1 MRYAV
6 VSDIHANFPAL
17 EAVAARLRL
26 HGAEAVLC
34 LGDVVGYGGSPNECC
49 DMLRDLGAVIVR
61 GNHDHA
67 AVVEGGERCFTP
79 AAREC
84 ILWTREALTPENRQL
99 LLELPPFI
107 ETEGAELCHGS
118 LFDPDFYTTSA
129 SEAAHSL
136 RAMQGML
143 AFFGHTHYAE
153 WFTSS
158 AVAEARELPVQFP
171 MPYGGV
177 LHLSPARLH
186 LVNPGS
192 VGQPR
197 DGNSQAAYAVWDTD
211 EATITLERVAYNVH
225 AAQEQMRAVGLP
237 HNMASRL
244 LLGV

>member
-6 VSDIHANFPAL
+6 LSDIHANLPAL
-17 EAVAARLRL
+17 EAVVARLRL
-26 HGAEAVLC
+26 GGVDAVLC

-49 DMLRDLGAVIVR
+49 DILRDLDAVVVR

-67 AVVEGGERCFTP
+67 AVVEGAERCFTP

-84 ILWTREALTPENRQL
+84 ILWTRDVLTAENRQML
-99 LLELPPFI
+99 LDLAPFV
-107 ETEGAELCHGS
+107 EMEGAELCHGS
-118 LFDPDFYTTSA
+118 LFDPDYYTTSA
-129 SEAAHSL
+129 AEAAHSL
-136 RAMQGML
+136 RAMQGYL

-153 WFTSS
+153 WFTVSS
-158 AVAEARELPVQFP
+158 VPDTHELPVQFP
-171 MPYGGV
+171 MPYGGL

-197 DGNSQAAYAVWDTD
+197 DGNSQAAYAIWDTD
-211 EATITLERVAYNVH
+211 EATVTLERVAYNVH
-225 AAQEQMRAVGLP
+225 AAQERMRAVGLP
-237 HNMASRL
+237 QNMASRL